1 MLYFTM
7 IFNLNYGPF
16 GKGGWFNDKRD
27 WVLSFIN
34 ESSPDSAEFRKYA
47 PKIAKAHSGPLN
59 T

>member
-1 MLYFTM
+1 M